1 MTAIDELPPLR
12 DTIRRH
18 GLSAK
23 KSLGQNF
30 LLDLNLTARIARAA
44 GLVEGITVV
53 EIGPGPGGLT
63 RALLAN
69 GARHVIAIERD
80 GRAIAALGEI
90 AAHYPGRLTVVEA
103 DALKIDWN
111 RAPTPSVVIPAPA
124 AQSKSAVADFGQCVE
139 GKDSATQETDR
150 NRRQHPPVG
159 RREESAATTDPMHD
173 DEAAANITAARVIAN
188 LPYNIATA
196 LLVRWLGIEPW
207 PPWYDSLVL
216 MFQREVAERIVAAP
230 GAKQY
235 GRLAVLAGWRTE
247 AKIMF
252 DVAPS
257 AFVPPPKVTSSVVRL
272 VPRANP
278 LPCSHAMLE
287 RVTAAAFGHR
297 RKMLRQSLR
306 ALTADPQPMLA
317 AAGIDPAARAE
328 EISVEGFVALTNAAS
343 SYRPTARLPEIR

>member
-1 MTAIDELPPLR
+1 MTASDELPPLR
-12 DTIRRH
+12 ETIRRH

-30 LLDLNLTARIARAA
+30 LLDLNLTARIARA
-44 GLVEGITVV
+44 GGSLEGITVV

-63 RALLAN
+63 RALLAE

-80 GRAIAALGEI
+80 SRAIAALAEI
-90 AAHYPGRLTVVEA
+90 AAHYPGRLTVVEG
-103 DALKIDWN
+103 DALEMEWDH
-111 RAPTPSVVIPAPA
+111 APSPSPASSP
-124 AQSKSAVADFGQCVE
+124 SPLVGE
-139 GKDSATQETDR
+139 GRGGGKTR
-150 NRRQHPPVG
+150 IV
-159 RREESAATTDPMHD
+159 
-173 DEAAANITAARVIAN
+173 AN

-196 LLVRWLGIEPW
+196 LLLRWLSIEPW

-216 MFQREVAERIVAAP
+216 MFQREVAERIVAPP

-252 DVAPS
+252 DVAPK

-272 VPRANP
+272 MPRVSP
-278 LPCSHAMLE
+278 LPCARATLE
-287 RVTAAAFGHR
+287 RAAAAAFGQR

-306 ALTADPQPMLA
+306 ALGGDPQPILA
-317 AAGIDPAARAE
+317 AAGIDPTARAE
-328 EISVEGFVALTNAAS
+328 EISVEGFVALANALDAMRI
-343 SYRPTARLPEIR
+343 RPQMIDRS